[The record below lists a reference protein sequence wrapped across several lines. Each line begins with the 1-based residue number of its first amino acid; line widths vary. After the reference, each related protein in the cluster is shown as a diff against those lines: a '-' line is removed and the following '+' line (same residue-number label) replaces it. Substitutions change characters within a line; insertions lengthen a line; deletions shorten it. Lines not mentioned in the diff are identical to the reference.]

1 MAHSHVHAH
10 AGHSHGGDRSASK
23 RALRISLGF
32 TVAYGVVQVVTG
44 VWFHSLALIA
54 DAVHNVSDGGAIAL
68 ALAAAWAAGLPA
80 RGARTYG
87 WRRAEILAA
96 LVNGLALVVISGW
109 IFYEAYTRLQNPP
122 DVVGLG
128 VLVVGLVGVVA
139 NGIPVVLM
147 LRAGSRHDLN
157 LRGALVHAATD
168 VVGSAGAA
176 LAGLIVMLTGW
187 PYADPLIGA
196 AIGVVVLVSS
206 WGLIRESLRILLEVA
221 PEDCDPEQI
230 GNALAHQDGVKE
242 VHDLHIWTITSGF
255 PALSAHIVAQ
265 PGTDHDR
272 LLHTLQALLSDR
284 FDLTHSTLQIDRD
297 HTQLLQIHR
306 PACPQNPAKRATRTD
321 PEEAQR

>member
-1 MAHSHVHAH
+1 MAHSHVHVH
-10 AGHSHGGDRSASK
+10 TGHGHGGDRSASK
-23 RALRISLGF
+23 RALRISLAF
-32 TVAYGVVQVVTG
+32 TVAYGLVQVVTG

-68 ALAAAWAAGLPA
+68 ALAAVWAAGLPA

-96 LVNGLALVVISGW
+96 LVNGLALVVISVW
-109 IFYEAYTRLQNPP
+109 IFYQAYTRLQNPP

-128 VLVVGLVGVVA
+128 VLVIGLVGVVA

-147 LRAGSRHDLN
+147 VRAGSRRDLN

-168 VVGSAGAA
+168 VLGSAGAA

-196 AIGVVVLVSS
+196 AIGAIVLVSS

-230 GNALAHQDGVKE
+230 GNALANEDGVKE

-265 PGTDHDR
+265 PGADHDQ
-272 LLHTLQALLSDR
+272 LLHHLQALLSQR
-284 FDLTHSTLQIDRD
+284 FGLTHSTLQIDRD
-297 HTQLLQIHR
+297 HTQLLQIHS
-306 PACPQNPAKRATRTD
+306 PTCPQSPANRATPSE

>member
-1 MAHSHVHAH
+1 MAHTHTHAH
-10 AGHSHGGDRSASK
+10 GAGHSHPGDRTASK
-23 RALRISLGF
+23 QALRISLGF
-32 TVAYGVVQVVTG
+32 TVAYGIVQVVTG

-54 DAVHNVSDGGAIAL
+54 DAVHNVSDGAAIAL

-80 RGARTYG
+80 RGPRTYG

-122 DVVGLG
+122 DVVGAG

-147 LRAGSRHDLN
+147 VRAGSRHDLN

-168 VVGSAGAA
+168 VLGSAGAA
-176 LAGLIVMLTGW
+176 LAGLIVILTGW
-187 PYADPLIGA
+187 RYADPLIGA
-196 AIGVVVLVSS
+196 GIGVIVLVSS
-206 WGLIRESLRILLEVA
+206 WGLIRQSLRILLEVA
-221 PEDCDPEQI
+221 PEDCDPQQI
-230 GNALAHQDGVKE
+230 GEALAAQEGVKQ

-255 PALSAHIVAQ
+255 PAVSAHIVAK

-272 LLHTLQALLSDR
+272 LLHQLQAVLRDD
-284 FDLTHSTLQIDRD
+284 FDLTHATLQIDRD
-297 HTQLLQIHR
+297 HNELLQIHR
-306 PACPQNPAKRATRTD
+306 PDCSQNPANRPTLANSED
-321 PEEAQR
+321 HQ